1 MSVDTEILEALLSVD
16 ASNAFPDD
24 ITLKDT

>member
-24 ITLKDT
+24 ITPENT

>member
-1 MSVDTEILEALLSVD
+1 MSVDTEILEALLSLD

>member
-1 MSVDTEILEALLSVD
+1 MSVDTEILEALLSID

-24 ITLKDT
+24 MTLKDT